1 MNTVTPPAD
10 NVTKLPGC
18 RYPGDD
24 APPWLVRACARL
36 AVQAALE
43 AAS

>member
-1 MNTVTPPAD
+1 MPTLHDHPD
-10 NVTKLPGC
+10 NVRELPGC

-36 AVQAALE
+36 AVQAALQ
-43 AAS
+43 AAR